1 MFIYSKFDN
10 NKHMEKDKNLDQEKI
25 IKMPYRN
32 KISDNEINSLFLG
45 LCRIV
50 KQQAIDEAKSLSLEE
65 SIKNASLCKEI
76 VKKNREIEML
86 KMINY
91 QLKKKIDLL
100 LARDLNSN
108 IKKTTANE

>member
-1 MFIYSKFDN
+1 
-10 NKHMEKDKNLDQEKI
+10 MEKEKKLGQEKI

-32 KISDNEINSLFLG
+32 KISEEEINSLFLG

-50 KQQAIDEAKSLSLEE
+50 KQQAHDEAKSLTLEE
-65 SIKNASLCKEI
+65 LNKNASLCKEI

-86 KMINY
+86 KLINY

-100 LARDLNSN
+100 LARDLSSN
-108 IKKTTANE
+108 IEKTTANE